1 MSKIGFVVSMFPPG
15 NDGSKKGA
23 GIAREDGF
31 TNDSGDYVFQTPQDV
46 ADLPLELNSKI
57 TFEGEN
63 KEAKMVKKVAIRQPI
78 R

>member
-1 MSKIGFVVSMFPPG
+1 MFPPG

-23 GIAREDGF
+23 GIAREDGN
-31 TNDSGDYVFQTPQDV
+31 TNDSVDYVFQTPQDV
-46 ADLPLELNSKI
+46 SGLPLELNSKI

-63 KEAKMVKKVAIRQPI
+63 KEAKSVKKDTVRPPV